1 MTQPPAAV
9 QAQASALEARLRS
22 LGVGTEAASAAAAA
36 ADPFGALSA
45 DACALRLCRDFP
57 GDVGVFSPYLLNVV
71 TLAPGE
77 AIFLAANEPH
87 AYLSGDCVEVMA
99 CSDNVV
105 RAGLTPKYKDVATL
119 TGMLTY
125 VAGRPRVMRGSE
137 PGAGGAG
144 KGTRAGAGAGSAVG
158 AGLRE
163 YAAPVPEFLLQRLEP
178 TPGAPALIAPPAPSA
193 AILLVVSG
201 AGAAATGNGASAA
214 STPLS
219 EGQVWLQPCG
229 VELSLSA
236 VAGGGAPFVVFRAH
250 TARDYGDQKV

>member
-1 MTQPPAAV
+1 V
-9 QAQASALEARLRS
+9 QAQAAALEARLRAA
-22 LGVGTEAASAAAAA
+22 GVSAERGAA
-36 ADPFGALSA
+36 ADPFCALSA

-105 RAGLTPKYKDVATL
+105 RAGLTPKFKDVDTL
-119 TGMLTY
+119 TSMLSY
-125 VAGRPRVMRGSE
+125 AAGRPRIMRGE
-137 PGAGGAG
+137 LGGG
-144 KGTRAGAGAGSAVG
+144 GSG
-158 AGLRE
+158 GGDGSLRE
-163 YAAPVPEFLLQRLEP
+163 YAAPVPEFLLQRFEP
-178 TPGAPALIAPPAPSA
+178 APGAAAVAAPPVPSA

-201 AGAAATGNGASAA
+201 AGVALTTAPGAGGAGGAGAAA
-214 STPLS
+214 STTQLS

-229 VELSLSA
+229 VGLSLSA
-236 VAGGGAPFVVFRAH
+236 AGGAGEAAPLVVFRAH
-250 TARDYGDQKV
+250 TARDYKNRADA